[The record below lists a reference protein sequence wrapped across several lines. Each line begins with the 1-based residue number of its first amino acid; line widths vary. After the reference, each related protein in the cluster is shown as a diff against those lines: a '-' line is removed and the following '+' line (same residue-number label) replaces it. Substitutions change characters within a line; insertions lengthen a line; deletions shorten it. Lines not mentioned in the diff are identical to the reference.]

1 MRRRQAAPRAVAS
14 GLALL
19 LALLTLPAAPLVGD
33 GSTVRAAT
41 AISPRIPGIQPMTH
55 EVYGYLPYWR
65 LDSDTVNRIDY
76 RLVSTIAFFGL
87 GILGNGSIDRN
98 WVGYKEYVGEPAAA
112 VTNAA
117 HAQGVRVVPTFQ
129 LFDTA
134 TGAPKMTAFLDSTEN
149 QDRFIAE
156 ALELMA
162 ARQADGANLDFE
174 PVTALNARAA
184 KYVAFVA
191 RFRVAMRAR
200 FPDSQLVTATSAGA
214 NQTTVQGLVPHVDR
228 QMIMTYNYR
237 WSGSAHAGA
246 VAPLDN
252 TTRTVKIHIAKMLQ
266 WAPATSILL
275 GVPYYGYDWP
285 VTSTEPNAL
294 VQRPTANFGGVDSV
308 SYASAR
314 NFLAAHPEVQRQYDA
329 VEGSGFYT
337 YWSETD
343 KTFRQVYFEEERS
356 LADKYDFAIVTG
368 LAGVGIWTLD
378 NDRGYRELW
387 DVLQAKFYAPVHA
400 VTVGAKLP
408 VITRREGVVYATVRV
423 RAIVT
428 GTVPE
433 RGVFQWTIRTPA
445 GKRISSG
452 TWPAETLYPG
462 RLATHRV
469 RVRFGLA
476 NKLAAGNLILRVK
489 FVTSTKT
496 WKSLPISFRQPY

>member
-1 MRRRQAAPRAVAS
+1 
-14 GLALL
+14 
-19 LALLTLPAAPLVGD
+19 
-33 GSTVRAAT
+33 
-41 AISPRIPGIQPMTH
+41 MTH

-65 LDSDTVNRIDY
+65 LDSGTVNKIDY

-87 GILGNGSIDRN
+87 GILGNGAIDRN
-98 WVGYKEYVGEPAAA
+98 WIGYREYVGEPAAA

-117 HAQGVRVVPTFQ
+117 HDQGVRVVPTFQ
-129 LFDTA
+129 LFDMA
-134 TGAPKMTAFLDSTEN
+134 AGAPKMSMFLDSTEN

-156 ALELMA
+156 ALDLMA

-184 KYVAFVA
+184 KFVAFVA
-191 RFRVAMRAR
+191 RFRAAMLAR
-200 FPDSQLVTATSAGA
+200 FPDSQLVNATSAGA
-214 NQTTVQGLVPHVDR
+214 NQTTVQGLVPYVDR

-237 WSGSAHAGA
+237 WTGSTRTGA

-285 VTSTEPNAL
+285 VTSTDPNAL
-294 VQRPTANFGGVDSV
+294 VQRPTEKFGGVDSV

-314 NFLAAHPEVQRQYDA
+314 DYLAAHPEVQRQYDA

-337 YWSETD
+337 YWSETEQ
-343 KTFRQVYFEEERS
+343 TWRQVYFEEERS

-368 LAGVGIWTLD
+368 LAGIGIWTLG
-378 NDRGYRELW
+378 NDGSYRELR

-433 RGVFQWTIRTPA
+433 RGAFEWTIRTPS

-469 RVRFGLA
+469 KVRLGLA
-476 NKLAAGNLILRVK
+476 SKMPAGTLVLRVK
-489 FVTSTKT
+489 FVTTTKT
-496 WKSLPISFRQPY
+496 WKSLAIEVRQPY